1 MTTPDIHT
9 AITVARQAGEAAL
22 ARWSVARGRLFAARA
37 LNDWDAWDRF
47 DREGARA
54 LRDFFRA
61 GREER
66 RLEGLLRDMER
77 GKVA

>member
-1 MTTPDIHT
+1 MDT
-9 AITVARQAGEAAL
+9 ACLMHHLACTRQAGEDAL
-22 ARWSVARGRLFAARA
+22 VRWSLARGRLFAART
-37 LNDWDAWDRF
+37 LNDWDAWDRY
-47 DREGARA
+47 DREAALA

-66 RLEGLLRDMER
+66 RLEGMLAEMER